1 MLRLWLVNNDESKQ
15 ATPEDQASVQ
25 LLLAKTYFE
34 SGRYDIA
41 RSEYTTVLNQFP
53 DTGSSR
59 CAVRNCPVLHGAKS
73 IR

>member
-15 ATPEDQASVQ
+15 ATPEDQASAQ
-25 LLLAKTYFE
+25 LRCRLTE

-53 DTGSSR
+53 DTEA
-59 CAVRNCPVLHGAKS
+59 AVDARFGIAQCYVEQ
-73 IR
+73 RVR